1 MEKHGQAQRVNW
13 VKQLD
18 LQSLLDVFDS
28 PAWIVS
34 QLQLKHNIEAFARFT
49 GVNNQILFPVKTN
62 PSLTILQLF
71 AALGVGADCASRAE
85 IDLARFAGI
94 NIQSISYN
102 SPVQDVQLCKFLL
115 EEGARVVMDDTEAI
129 LELQKVLGNKTFKG
143 KLLLRLNLPN
153 YIGYSNKSDN
163 QELMAHGHS
172 SSKFGIPVE
181 DLDGFLTKVTLPISG
196 IHVHV
201 GTQMDNIKSFEFAL
215 NELHS
220 WAEQII
226 KLGFPISEINMGGG
240 LGIPFIESDCFPSLE
255 SWVESLSKH
264 KKEKFNYFVEPGH
277 ALVGNAVALLM
288 RVLTV
293 KNSRGKKW
301 AITDVGTDQLTKI
314 TLLRWPHRILNAKG
328 DELPQGIDAIAGP
341 LCFAGDTLLENIS
354 VEGLSKN
361 SPLLLTEAG
370 AYTYSL
376 ANGFNGRLA
385 PKWILLKADGEILE
399 TMRKEDRYENSQ
411 YANFNWGLVTESREP
426 QALQIDHVLQLS
438 SSYLRETSSEDSFSY
453 VHVLKQSDN
462 TYEFVVSTSSEVS
475 FISMPFAIR
484 ILGDAAIIAV
494 LHNDGYEAK
503 REAVWGRRLVMDC
516 FDKLASNQDVRFTLS
531 LSDVNESGLF
541 KARVVRFAS
550 SCGKCVGSFILY
562 Y

>member
-1 MEKHGQAQRVNW
+1 MKEFKQAQRVNW

-34 QLQLKHNIEAFARFT
+34 EYQLKYNIDTFSRFT
-49 GVNNQILFPVKTN
+49 GANNQILFPVKAN
-62 PSLTILQLF
+62 PSLTVLQLL
-71 AALGVGADCASRAE
+71 AVLGVGADCASRAE

-94 NIQSISYN
+94 DIQSISYN

-129 LELQKVLGNKTFKG
+129 LELQKVIGNNTFKG
-143 KLLLRLNLPN
+143 KLLIRLNLPD

-181 DLDGFLTKVTLPISG
+181 DLDGFLAEVTLPVSG

-201 GTQMDNIKSFEFAL
+201 GTQMDNIESFEFAI
-215 NELHS
+215 NELHF

-226 KLGFPISEINMGGG
+226 NLGFPISEINMGGG

-255 SWVESLSKH
+255 SWVESLSRQ

-277 ALVGNAVALLM
+277 AIVGNAVALLM

-301 AITDVGTDQLTKI
+301 AITDVGTDQLAKI

-328 DELPQGIDAIAGP
+328 EELHQGIDAIAGP

-354 VEGLSKN
+354 VEGLSKK

-385 PKWILLKADGEILE
+385 PKWILLKANGEILE
-399 TMRKEDRYENSQ
+399 TMRSEDRYENAQ
-411 YANFNWGLVTESREP
+411 YANFNWGLDTEFRE
-426 QALQIDHVLQLS
+426 QQELQIDHVLQLS
-438 SSYLRETSSEDSFSY
+438 SSYLRETSSLDSFSY
-453 VHVLKQSDN
+453 LHVLKKSEN
-462 TYEFVVSTSSEVS
+462 KYEFVVSTSSEVA

-484 ILGDAAIIAV
+484 ILGDAAIVAV
-494 LHNDGYEAK
+494 LHNDGHEVK
-503 REAVWGRRLVMDC
+503 RDAVWGRRLVMDC
-516 FDKLASNQDVRFTLS
+516 FDKLASNQDISFYLS
-531 LSDVNESGLF
+531 LSDAYESGLF
-541 KARVVRFAS
+541 KARVVRFSS
-550 SCGKCVGSFILY
+550 SCEKCVGSFILY